1 MAGSSPL
8 ARGLPEGTAAHALA
22 ERIIPA
28 RAGFTAWSR
37 GRSLR
42 RPDHPRSRG
51 VYGQGDDEGCGDRG
65 SSPLARGLPGPR
77 RLKGRQARII
87 PARAGFTSSPPAA
100 APLMSDHPRSRGVY
114 AICAASMIAVR
125 GSSPLARGLPRWAGI
140 EDAWI
145 RIIPARAGFT
155 GLMLVVRQPAK
166 DHPRSRGVYEGA
178 HSGFPSRGGSSPLAR
193 GLRAH
198 QHRQSTQSP
207 DHPRSRGVYGLRA
220 LHGQHLS
227 GSSPLARGLLLAS
240 QVNLPDRRIIPARA
254 GFTRVIRVSHWC
266 SPDHPRSRGVY
277 PPIK

>member
-114 AICAASMIAVR
+114 GAQGTAGR
-125 GSSPLARGLPRWAGI
+125 G
-140 EDAWI
+140 
-145 RIIPARAGFT
+145 
-155 GLMLVVRQPAK
+155 
-166 DHPRSRGVYEGA
+166 Y
-178 HSGFPSRGGSSPLAR
+178 GGSSPLAR
-193 GLRAH
+193 GLRH
-198 QHRQSTQSP
+198 LRRLN
-207 DHPRSRGVYGLRA
+207 DRSEG
-220 LHGQHLS
+220 
-227 GSSPLARGLLLAS
+227 
-240 QVNLPDRRIIPARA
+240 IIPARA
-254 GFTRVIRVSHWC
+254 GFTA
-266 SPDHPRSRGVY
+266 
-277 PPIK
+277 